1 MPEDAMLARFVE
13 ALRSVPGL
21 AALVLGGSRSRGAA
35 GPASDH
41 DLGLYY
47 EPEAPL
53 DIEALRSA
61 VAPLADEAVRKLP
74 RCRIPLGRFRV
85 SRPRHLPW

>member
-53 DIEALRSA
+53 
-61 VAPLADEAVRKLP
+61 ADEAVRKLP